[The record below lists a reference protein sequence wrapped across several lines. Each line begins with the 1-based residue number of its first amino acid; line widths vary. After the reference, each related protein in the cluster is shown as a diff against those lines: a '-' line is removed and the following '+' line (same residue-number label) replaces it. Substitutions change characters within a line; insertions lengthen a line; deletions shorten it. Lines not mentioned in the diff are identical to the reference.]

1 MRIISF
7 GDIEI
12 NYFFKNDLFIGYQ
25 LGGVAFNT
33 LVNLNDYYACC
44 YYYNGNL
51 DNNNLS
57 ALSYSVLDVL
67 NIPIS
72 FVF

>member
-12 NYFFKNDLFIGYQ
+12 EYLFKNDLFIGYQ

-33 LVNLNDYYACC
+33 LVNLNDYYSCC
-44 YYYNGNL
+44 YYYIRFYF
-51 DNNNLS
+51 S
-57 ALSYSVLDVL
+57 
-67 NIPIS
+67 
-72 FVF
+72 